1 MTISAASALMVIG
14 PCRLSFT
21 SKENCVVRSPLGAN
35 SWS

>member
-1 MTISAASALMVIG
+1 LAAGSIRVI
-14 PCRLSFT
+14 PSRRSFA